1 MGDELPRAVAR
12 VKAAADALGIAVE
25 IRQMPESTRTAEDAA
40 RACGCEVGQ
49 IVKSLVFRGRNSGK
63 PILLLV
69 SGKNRVDEQAVA
81 TVIGEPIVRPDAAFV
96 RETTGYAIGGI
107 PPFGH
112 DGALDT
118 YIDRDLLSYNSVW
131 AAAGMPNAVMRL
143 DPKAMAD
150 RLGARTLDVGR
161 AA

>member
-1 MGDELPRAVAR
+1 M
-12 VKAAADALGIAVE
+12 
-25 IRQMPESTRTAEDAA
+25 
-40 RACGCEVGQ
+40 
-49 IVKSLVFRGRNSGK
+49 
-63 PILLLV
+63 
-69 SGKNRVDEQAVA
+69 
-81 TVIGEPIVRPDAAFV
+81 

-118 YIDRDLLSYNSVW
+118 YIDRDLLGYNGVW
-131 AAAGMPNAVMRL
+131 AAAGMPNSVMRL
-143 DPKAMAD
+143 DPKTMAD